1 MLPAAGTYGNAGRD
15 IPRGPGLG
23 EFDMSLF
30 KSMAVTEQVKVQF
43 RAEFFNILNHPNFGM
58 PAMVMFTSAGAPAG
72 LGIPAGAPAVSGVA
86 TTPVSPSA
94 GLINITSTTQGE
106 IQFGLKLLW

>member
-72 LGIPAGAPAVSGVA
+72 SGIPAGAPAVSGVA
-86 TTPVSPSA
+86 DYTRFAERRFDQHHLDHA
-94 GLINITSTTQGE
+94 G
-106 IQFGLKLLW
+106 